1 MKLKDFSY
9 TLPDELIA
17 QQPRPQRD
25 ASRMLLLHRQQKTI
39 EDGQFASLPEFLQK
53 GDVLVI
59 NDSRVIPARIY
70 GKKSTGAI
78 LEILL
83 LTCKEK
89 KNGSEL
95 WEVLARPG
103 KRINENDTIDLGHS
117 CEAKVVTRLSD
128 KKWLMAFHAQ
138 DGFENYLEKFG
149 RAPLPPYIKRKKSI
163 ASDNTNDRER
173 YQTVYA
179 KAAGS
184 IAAPTAGLH
193 FSPEI
198 MNTLQSKGVQIAPI
212 TLHVGIGTFFPIEV
226 ENVET
231 HVMQTECFEISPD
244 AAEKINNAKRVIAV
258 GTTSSRTLESVA
270 DKNGYIAPQS
280 GETCLYI
287 YPGYTFKRV
296 NGLLT
301 NFHLPQSSLFLLV
314 CAFAGTDFMKE
325 AYAHAVDN
333 RYYFYSYGDCMLIV

>member
-9 TLPDELIA
+9 ILPEELIA
-17 QQPRPQRD
+17 QHPRPQRD
-25 ASRMLLLHRQQKTI
+25 ASRMMKLNPREKTI
-39 EDGQFASLPEFLQK
+39 GDSQFSLLPECLER

-89 KNGSEL
+89 KDTSEL
-95 WEVLARPG
+95 WEVLARPA
-103 KRINENDTIDLGHS
+103 KRLSENDTIDLGHS
-117 CEAKVVTRLSD
+117 CEAKVVARLSD
-128 KKWLMAFHAQ
+128 KKWLMAFCAA
-138 DGFENYLEKFG
+138 DGFENYLARFG

-163 ASDNTNDRER
+163 APDNTDDRER
-173 YQTVYA
+173 YQTIYA
-179 KAAGS
+179 KSAGS

-193 FSPEI
+193 FS
-198 MNTLQSKGVQIAPI
+198 TDVLAALQAKGVQIAPI
-212 TLHVGIGTFFPIEV
+212 TLHVGIGTFLPIEAETV
-226 ENVET
+226 ED
-231 HVMQTECFEISPD
+231 HIMQTEFFEINSD
-244 AAEKINNAKRVIAV
+244 TANKINNAQRVIAV
-258 GTTSSRTLESVA
+258 GTTSTRTLESVV
-270 DKNGYIAPQS
+270 DKNRTIVPQS

-287 YPGYTFKRV
+287 YPGYSFKIV

-314 CAFAGTDFMKE
+314 CAFAGTDFVRE
-325 AYAHAVDN
+325 AYSRAIDN
-333 RYYFYSYGDCMLIV
+333 RYLFYSYGDCMLIL